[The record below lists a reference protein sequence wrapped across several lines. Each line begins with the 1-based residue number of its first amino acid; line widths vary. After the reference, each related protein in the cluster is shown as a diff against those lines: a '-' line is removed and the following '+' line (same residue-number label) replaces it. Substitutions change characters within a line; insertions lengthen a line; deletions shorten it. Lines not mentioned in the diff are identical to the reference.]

1 MNGFFR
7 NRYGFDRLNLVLIA
21 VSMLFLFL
29 PRYFWSIAFITLGF
43 AVFRA
48 MSRNFS
54 KRQRELIRFESVFGK
69 VSNWLDKMF
78 RPVMRRVNKAK
89 FKRENKKIYKYIK
102 CRYCK
107 KKLRVPR
114 NKGKIKVTCPDCKNQ
129 FIIKT

>member
-7 NRYGFDRLNLVLIA
+7 NRYGFDRLNLVLMA

-29 PRYFWSIAFITLGF
+29 PKYLWMIAFVALGF

-54 KRQRELIRFESVFGK
+54 RRQMELRKFESVFGRI
-69 VSNWLDKMF
+69 SDSLDRGF
-78 RPVMRRVNKAK
+78 RPVMRWINKSK
-89 FKRENKKIYKYIK
+89 LRRNNKKIYKYIK

-107 KKLRVPR
+107 KKLRIPR
-114 NKGKIKVTCPDCKNQ
+114 NKGKIKVTCPECKNQ
-129 FIIKT
+129 FIVKT